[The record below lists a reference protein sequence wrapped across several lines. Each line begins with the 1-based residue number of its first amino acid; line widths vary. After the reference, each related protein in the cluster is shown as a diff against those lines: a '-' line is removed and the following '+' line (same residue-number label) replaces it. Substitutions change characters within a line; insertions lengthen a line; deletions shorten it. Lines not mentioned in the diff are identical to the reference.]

1 MFERG
6 ASRELPELSILRACL
21 LYLSRGWYTPS
32 LTQCSVYGFMCWCPR
47 DL

>member
-21 LYLSRGWYTPS
+21 LYLSRGWYT
-32 LTQCSVYGFMCWCPR
+32 LSVRLYVLVSHR